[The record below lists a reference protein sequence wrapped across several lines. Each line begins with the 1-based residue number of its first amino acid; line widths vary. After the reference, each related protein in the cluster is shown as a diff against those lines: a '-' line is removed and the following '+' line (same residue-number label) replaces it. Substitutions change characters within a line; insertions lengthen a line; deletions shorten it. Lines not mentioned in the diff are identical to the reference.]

1 MEIIN
6 EKEVYYI
13 GLKNKTTGGGNE
25 DDLEGNYL
33 WNKHDHIGFR
43 YELIERLGSGSFG
56 DVVKAYDHKN
66 KEYVAVKIIKS
77 KR

>member
-6 EKEVYYI
+6 EKAVYYI
-13 GLKNKTTGGGNE
+13 GLKNKTNTTTE
-25 DDLEGNYL
+25 DDLEGNYM
-33 WNKHDHIGFR
+33 WSKHDHIGFR

-66 KEYVAVKIIKS
+66 K
-77 KR
+77 